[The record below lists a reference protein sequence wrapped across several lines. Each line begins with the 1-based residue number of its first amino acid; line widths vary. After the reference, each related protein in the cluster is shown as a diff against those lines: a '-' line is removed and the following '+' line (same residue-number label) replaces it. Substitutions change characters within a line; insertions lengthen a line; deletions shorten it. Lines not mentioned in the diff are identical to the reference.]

1 MCGRYELSSHPAVIA
16 LAFGLPFPP
25 DLRPRYNI
33 APTQQVPII
42 RENSEGTRE
51 LVQVRWG
58 LVPRWAK
65 DPSIGARMINARA
78 ETLATRGAFRYALA
92 RHRCLV
98 PVNGFYEWRKT
109 RSGKVPLHIGMPDA
123 RPFGLAGLYERWLSP
138 EGEVLDTCT
147 IVTTAA
153 CESLRDAH
161 ERMPVIVPDV
171 EYARWLDCSNP
182 DAGDLLVTWS
192 GEPLRV
198 YPVSTRVNAVRNDD
212 PALCEPIADAEPE
225 PAQAPAKATSRD
237 AVHRPRRADQPAG
250 ADDADEEVP
259 DQLSLL

>member
-25 DLRPRYNI
+25 DIRPRYNI
-33 APTQQVPII
+33 APMQQVPII
-42 RENSEGTRE
+42 RQHADGKRE
-51 LVQVRWG
+51 LAQVRWG

-78 ETLATRGAFRYALA
+78 ETVTTKGAFRNAFA

-98 PVNGFYEWRKT
+98 PVTGFYEWRRT
-109 RSGKVPLHIGMPDA
+109 PSGKTPVHIGMRDG
-123 RPFGLAGLYERWLSP
+123 RPFGLAGLHERWLSP
-138 EGEVLDTCT
+138 DGEVLDTCT

-153 CESLRDAH
+153 CASLYGVHD
-161 ERMPVIVPDV
+161 RMPVIVPD
-171 EYARWLDCSNP
+171 EDHARWLDCANA
-182 DAGDLLVTWS
+182 DAGDLLATWS
-192 GEPLRV
+192 GAPLRV

-212 PALCEPIADAEPE
+212 AGLLEPIANDEGDVPKRATTEAASSKRWTVDGTAAAEPAAAE
-225 PAQAPAKATSRD
+225 
-237 AVHRPRRADQPAG
+237 
-250 ADDADEEVP
+250 DDVVP